1 MVEPFFCVRLEAML
15 RRKARFRRRLLQ
27 WAAGWM
33 LAAGTLAAGPLPW
46 PPEGRPVLR
55 GFSSADGLPL
65 NTVRSLAF
73 DHRGALWAGT
83 DDGVAVYFGRR
94 WQPVI
99 LPNRTAS
106 NYVAAVAGSVDGA
119 VWIGTN
125 AGVLRLAEGRW
136 TLFDAA
142 RSDLPGN
149 SVLCLLATQ
158 EVGQPVIWAGME
170 NGLAR
175 FAGGRWVRY
184 QGNDLP
190 DSRVSSLLATGEG
203 DSAVLWVG
211 TGRGLARFAAGRWT
225 VYDASTPGF
234 PAGPVTALLAGPG
247 PGTEVWAATDGG
259 GVARFDGT
267 RWRIVGAPPSLA
279 SGQVF
284 ALARTGLPGQTV
296 LWAGTELGLARYE
309 AGVWTVVDAARGL
322 PGQRV
327 LSLAVAGSAG
337 QESLWI
343 GIRDGGVARYRQG
356 GWTALDTVASGT
368 RAPVYS
374 LAETG
379 PADRPA
385 LWLGTETAGLSR
397 WEGGRWQRFDTATS
411 PLPHNSVNALAAAG
425 GADRPVLW
433 IGTDHGLARWE
444 AGRWTVF
451 TTKTS
456 GLPHDEVLSLLAAA
470 GPEGDV
476 LWVGTRHGLARYA
489 GGRWRVLSSATV
501 GLPDDQ
507 IYCLLE
513 TAVAGQR
520 VLWAGTRGGG
530 LLRFAGGAWTA
541 FVPGRSPLP
550 NPWVNSLFED
560 RTGGRHAL
568 WIGTDGGVARLDLAA
583 PQSPWLVLTDSTRP
597 ALPNDMVYRIQGDG
611 RGRIYLLTNRGVSR
625 LTPGTAPAGG
635 VPEYSLYTFTTEDG
649 LPHEEGNQ
657 GASMID
663 RTGRIWVGTLGGV
676 GFLNPERPPI
686 PPEPKRLLLQRVLVD
701 GAERPP
707 GRPLELGDRDRE
719 VTFELALFS
728 FFREAENRYRVQLVG
743 LDAAPGDWTPAWEHT
758 YRLPPGDYTFRAW
771 ARDAEGGVAGPLD
784 VPFTVHPALWLTWWA
799 WVLYA
804 VLAALAIWGL
814 HSLRLLSL
822 RRRNLWLEE
831 QVRERTAKA
840 LAAQEEAERADRAKS
855 DFLANMSHEIRTP
868 MNAVIGMTSILLGTP
883 LTPEQ
888 RDQVETIRGSGEAL
902 LGLLNDILDFS
913 KIEAGRIEIEA
924 VLFDV
929 RRCVAD
935 AIELLAAEAARK
947 GLELISRIEP
957 DVPAQVVSD
966 ATRLRQILV
975 NLLANAVKFTATG
988 SVEVTVASCP
998 ADEGRLELCFTV
1010 RDSGIGIAPE
1020 RLSRLFK
1027 PFSQAD
1033 SSTNRVYGGSGLG
1046 LAISRRLAEG
1056 LGGRIWVKSEP
1067 GHGSEFSFT
1076 IFCNTAAGAA
1086 LESGPAHPSAPDP
1099 AAAARPPCRILLAED
1114 NSTNQKVALLMLE
1127 RLGWS
1132 ADVAADGLEVLQA
1145 LRRQS
1150 YDLILMDV
1158 QMPGM
1163 DGLEAARRIAA
1174 EHPPEHRPRIIALT
1188 ANALLG
1194 DREDCLAAGMN
1205 DYLSKPIRLEELYAV
1220 ITRNLPSSAL
1230 DPAYLEALRRLE
1242 EATGRELIATVVNS
1256 FLAETPRR
1264 LTRAREAL
1272 ERGDAAAF
1280 VFAVH
1285 SLKGSSAQLG
1295 ATRLATLCGEAEAAG
1310 REGTLDSLAARLTDI
1325 EAEVQRVAPELLG
1338 SIDRRTV
1345 PA

>member
-1 MVEPFFCVRLEAML
+1 MVEPFFCVRLEAM
-15 RRKARFRRRLLQ
+15 RRDARFRRRLLQ

-33 LAAGTLAAGPLPW
+33 LAVGTLSAEPLPW
-46 PPEGRPVLR
+46 PPAGRPVLR
-55 GFSSADGLPL
+55 VFSSADGLPL

-73 DHRGALWAGT
+73 DRRGALWAGT
-83 DDGVAVYFGRR
+83 DDGAAVYSGRR
-94 WQPVI
+94 WQPVV

-106 NYVAAVAGSVDGA
+106 NFVAAVAGSADGA
-119 VWIGTN
+119 VWLGTN
-125 AGVLRLAEGRW
+125 AGVLRFADGHW

-142 RSDLPGN
+142 SSDLPGDG
-149 SVLCLLATQ
+149 VLCLLAAQ
-158 EVGQPVIWAGME
+158 EVGQPVVWAGTE
-170 NGLAR
+170 KGLAR

-184 QGNDLP
+184 RGNDLP
-190 DSRVSSLLATGEG
+190 DSRVTSLLATGEG
-203 DSAVLWVG
+203 DGAVLWVG
-211 TGRGLARFAAGRWT
+211 TGRGLARYAAGRWT
-225 VYDASTPGF
+225 VYDGATPGF

-247 PGTEVWAATDGG
+247 PDPEVWAATNGG
-259 GVARFDGT
+259 GVTRFDGT
-267 RWRIVGAPPSLA
+267 RWQRVGAPASLP

-284 ALARTGLPGQTV
+284 ALARTGLPGKTV
-296 LWAGTELGLARYE
+296 LWAGTELGLARFE
-309 AGVWTVVDAARGL
+309 AGTWTVIDAARGL
-322 PGQRV
+322 PGHRV
-327 LSLAVAGSAG
+327 LSLAVSGAAG

-343 GIRDGGVARYRQG
+343 GLRDGGVARYRQG
-356 GWTALDTVASGT
+356 GWTALDTVASGPP
-368 RAPVYS
+368 APVYS

-379 PADRPA
+379 PVDRPV

-397 WEGGRWQRFDTATS
+397 WEAGRWQRFDTATS
-411 PLPHNSVNALAAAG
+411 PLPHNSVNALAATG
-425 GADRPVLW
+425 GPDRPVLW

-444 AGRWTVF
+444 AGRWAVF

-456 GLPHDEVLSLLAAA
+456 GLPHDEVLSLLAGA
-470 GPEGDV
+470 GPDGDV

-489 GGRWRVLSSATV
+489 DGHWRVLSTATL

-507 IYCLLE
+507 IYCLRE
-513 TAVAGQR
+513 TVVAGQHI
-520 VLWAGTRGGG
+520 LWAGTRRGG

-541 FVPGRSPLP
+541 FVPGRTPLP
-550 NPWVNSLFED
+550 NLWVNSLFEE

-568 WIGTDGGVARLDLAA
+568 WIGTDGGMARLDLAA
-583 PQSPWLVLTDSTRP
+583 PQSPWLVLTDATRP
-597 ALPNDMVYRIQGDG
+597 ALPNDMVYQIQGDS
-611 RGRIYLLTNRGVSR
+611 RGRIYLLTNRGVTR
-625 LTPGTAPAGG
+625 LTPGSAAAGGAPA
-635 VPEYSLYTFTTEDG
+635 YSLYTFTAEDG

-657 GASMID
+657 GASMVD

-676 GFLNPERPPI
+676 GFFNPETPPT

-701 GAERPP
+701 GVERP
-707 GRPLELGDRDRE
+707 GRPLSLGDRDRE

-728 FFREAENRYRVQLVG
+728 FFREAENRYQVQLVG
-743 LDAAPGDWTPAWEHT
+743 LDASPSDWTTAWEHT

-771 ARDAEGGVAGPLD
+771 ARDAEGGVAGPVEL
-784 VPFTVHPALWLTWWA
+784 PFTVHPARWRTWWA
-799 WVLYA
+799 WGLYA
-804 VLAALAIWGL
+804 VLTGLAIWGA

-935 AIELLAAEAARK
+935 AIELLAAEAAHK

-957 DVPAQVVSD
+957 DVPALVVSD

-975 NLLANAVKFTATG
+975 NLLANAVKFTAAG
-988 SVEVTVASCP
+988 SVEVNVASRP
-998 ADEGRLELCFTV
+998 ADEGRLELCFSV
-1010 RDSGIGIAPE
+1010 RDTGIGIDPE

-1056 LGGRIWVKSEP
+1056 LGGRIWVQSEP

-1076 IFCNTAAGAA
+1076 ILCHTSPNAAA
-1086 LESGPAHPSAPDP
+1086 ESGPAHPTVP
-1099 AAAARPPCRILLAED
+1099 AAVSAERPPCRILLAED

-1174 EHPPEHRPRIIALT
+1174 EHPPDRRPRIIALT

-1194 DREDCLAAGMN
+1194 DREACLAAGMH
-1205 DYLSKPIRLEELYAV
+1205 DYLSKPIRLEELYAA
-1220 ITRNLPSSAL
+1220 IARNLPASAL
-1230 DPAYLEALRRLE
+1230 DPSYLEALRRLE
-1242 EATGRELIATVVNS
+1242 EVTGRELIATVVNS

-1264 LTRAREAL
+1264 LERAREAL
-1272 ERGDAAAF
+1272 ERGDAAAL
-1280 VFAVH
+1280 VFALH

-1295 ATRLATLCGEAEAAG
+1295 ATRLAALCGEAEAAG
-1310 REGTLDSLAARLTDI
+1310 KEGVLEDFAARLSDI
-1325 EAEVQRVAPELLG
+1325 EAEVQRVTPELLG